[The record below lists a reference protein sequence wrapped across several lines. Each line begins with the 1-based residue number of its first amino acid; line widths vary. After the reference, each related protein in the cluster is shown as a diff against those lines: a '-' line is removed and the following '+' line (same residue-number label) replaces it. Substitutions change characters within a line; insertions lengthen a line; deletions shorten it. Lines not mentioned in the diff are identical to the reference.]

1 MIYRSLNSVTRKSIP
16 HPHWIDS
23 IDDFGNSSGFIC
35 FISLNVRSENQYIAF
50 ERATKIFLLHT
61 NWKKKTFKVITF
73 GLKHSPEFH
82 IAMIQLLRDNWIL
95 SFQGENDY
103 NYLGLVTFTYR
114 MWSSYHHWW
123 YIYSNHPTL
132 LFLRCTSLY

>member
-1 MIYRSLNSVTRKSIP
+1 MFALKINISRSK
-16 HPHWIDS
+16 
-23 IDDFGNSSGFIC
+23 
-35 FISLNVRSENQYIAF
+35 
-50 ERATKIFLLHT
+50 ERPRFFLLHT

-114 MWSSYHHWW
+114 M
-123 YIYSNHPTL
+123 
-132 LFLRCTSLY
+132 